1 MRLAERLAGAHVL
14 LTGATGF
21 VGEALLERVL
31 SDLPQ
36 TRVTLVVRGR
46 TGEPAQERVR
56 ALLRKPAFALLR
68 ERDGDDA
75 VDALVGARLQVV
87 EGELGGAMGP
97 LPADVDVLLHCA
109 GEVSFDPPVD
119 EGFRTNLTGTLG
131 LLHALRATG
140 AQPHVVHVSTA
151 YVAGLRSGWVPAAR
165 HPHTVDWRTEAAAA
179 QLLGE
184 RADTDSREPD
194 VLAEL
199 LAEARRTRGA
209 AGPQEVA
216 LEAERLRRR
225 WVRTHLVEA
234 GRQRALTLGWA
245 DCYTLTKALA
255 ERAVEEECAD
265 WGVPLSVVRPSII
278 ESALSRPA
286 PGWIE
291 GFKMAE
297 PVILAYGQGMLPDFP
312 ASPDAAIDVVPVDVV
327 VGALVAAAATPPP
340 PGEPAWYQVG
350 SSARNPLQFSALY
363 EHVRAYFS
371 AHPLPQRGRGSYAVP
386 VWDFAGETRLE
397 RRLAFAERGH
407 RLADRAL
414 SVLPAAGVVRRAS
427 TRLDDLERRLRSV
440 RRLSDLYHA
449 YTQVELVY
457 DDRSTLALHEAM
469 SPEDQALFGCDVAAV
484 DWRHYLVDLHCPSVT
499 GLLRWAD
506 ALPPKP
512 RPARRTPEPDAAGRT
527 VAAFDMDGTLLP
539 STVVEALVW
548 VRLADAPRSRWGREL
563 ARLVADLPRLLAAER
578 HARATVVRAVTE
590 RYAGADVEALAALVD
605 ERVGAEVLSRLA
617 PGAVR
622 AVREHRAAGHRT
634 VLTTG
639 ALEVF
644 TRPLAPL
651 FDEVV
656 AARLEVGSDGRATGR
671 LAEPPVVGEAR
682 AAWLARRAADEGWEL
697 GGVLRV
703 RRQPV
708 RPAPAARRRAAG
720 RGQPGR
726 RPGARRPA
734 GEVARRALGVDP
746 RPLPLRAGR
755 GAVVRALS

>member
-36 TRVTLVVRGR
+36 TRVTVIVRGR
-46 TGEPAQERVR
+46 AGEPALDRVR
-56 ALLRKPAFALLR
+56 ALLAKPAFAPLR
-68 ERDGDDA
+68 QRDGAAA
-75 VDALVGARLQVV
+75 VDALLGTRLQVV
-87 EGELGGAMGP
+87 EGEFGGHLDP
-97 LPADVDVLLHCA
+97 LPTDVDVLVHCA
-109 GEVSFDPPVD
+109 GEVSFDPPID

-131 LLHALRATG
+131 LLQALRATG
-140 AQPHVVHVSTA
+140 ATPHVVHVSTA
-151 YVAGLRSGWVPAAR
+151 YVAGLRSGWVPEAR
-165 HPHTVDWRTEAAAA
+165 HTHTVDWRTEAAAA
-179 QLLGE
+179 EVLGR
-184 RADTDSREPD
+184 RADADSREPD

-199 LAEARRTRGA
+199 LVEARRTRGA

-216 LEAERLRRR
+216 VEAERLRRR
-225 WVRTHLVEA
+225 WARTHLVEA

-278 ESALSRPA
+278 ESALVRPA

-297 PVILAYGQGMLPDFP
+297 PLILAYGQGMLPDFP
-312 ASPDAAIDVVPVDVV
+312 ASPDAPVDIVPVDVV

-340 PGEPAWYQVG
+340 AGEPAWYQVG
-350 SSARNPLQFSALY
+350 SSARNPLRFGLLY
-363 EHVRAYFS
+363 DLVRAYFS
-371 AHPLPQRGRGSYAVP
+371 AHPLPQRGRGTYAAP

-397 RRLAFAERGH
+397 RRLHFAERGH

-414 SVLPAAGVVRRAS
+414 SVLPAARSVRRAS
-427 TRLDDLERRLRSV
+427 TRLDDLERRLKSV
-440 RRLSDLYHA
+440 RRLSDLYRA
-449 YTQVELVY
+449 YTQAELVY
-457 DDRSTLALHEAM
+457 DDRATLALHEAM
-469 SPEDQALFGCDVAAV
+469 TPEDQELFGCDVAV
-484 DWRHYLVDLHCPSVT
+484 MDWRHYLVDLHCPSVT
-499 GLLRWAD
+499 SLLRWSEELPAR
-506 ALPPKP
+506 AL
-512 RPARRTPEPDAAGRT
+512 PARRTPEPDPARRT

-548 VRLADAPRSRWGREL
+548 VRLADAPRGRWPREL
-563 ARLVADLPRLLAAER
+563 ARLAADLPRLLAAER
-578 HARATVVRAVTE
+578 HSRATVVRTVTE

-617 PGAVR
+617 PAAVR

-634 VLTTG
+634 VLVTG

-651 FDEVV
+651 FDEVL
-656 AARLEVGSDGRATGR
+656 AARLDVGPDGRATGR

-682 AAWLARRAADEGWEL
+682 AAWLARRAADEGWDL
-697 GGVLRV
+697 ASSAGYADSLSDLPMLRAV
-703 RRQPV
+703 GQPV
-708 RPAPAARRRAAG
+708 AVNPDASLAR
-720 RGQPGR
+720 
-726 RPGARRPA
+726 
-734 GEVARRALGVDP
+734 VARREKWPVVHWTSTPGRSRFQLAG
-746 RPLPLRAGR
+746 AGR
-755 GAVVRALS
+755 

>member
-1 MRLAERLAGAHVL
+1 MRLAERLAGVHLL

-46 TGEPAQERVR
+46 PGEPAQERVR
-56 ALLRKPAFALLR
+56 ALLAKPAFGPLR
-68 ERDGDDA
+68 ARDGDAA
-75 VDALVGARLQVV
+75 VDALVGSRIHVV
-87 EGELGGAMGP
+87 EGELGGQLGD
-97 LPADVDVLLHCA
+97 LPTDVDVLVHCA

-131 LLHALRATG
+131 LLEALRATG
-140 AQPHVVHVSTA
+140 ARPHVVHVSTA
-151 YVAGLRSGWVPAAR
+151 YVAGLRSGWVPEAR
-165 HPHTVDWRTEAAAA
+165 HPHTVDWRVEAAAA

-184 RADTDSREPD
+184 RADADSRAPD
-194 VLAEL
+194 VLADL
-199 LAEARRTRGA
+199 LAQARRARGA

-216 LEAERLRRR
+216 VEAERLRLR

-255 ERAVEEECAD
+255 ERAVEELCAE

-278 ESALSRPA
+278 ESALARPL

-297 PVILAYGQGMLPDFP
+297 PVILAYGQGLLPDFP
-312 ASPDAAIDVVPVDVV
+312 AAPDAAIDVVPVDVV
-327 VGALVAAAATPPP
+327 VGALVAAAATVPPV
-340 PGEPAWYQVG
+340 GEPAWYQVG
-350 SSARNPLQFSALY
+350 SSARNPLLFSALY
-363 EHVRAYFS
+363 EHVRTYFT
-371 AHPLPQRGRGSYAVP
+371 AHPLPQRGRGTHAVP

-397 RRLAFAERGH
+397 RRLQFAERGH

-414 SVLPAAGVVRRAS
+414 QVLPPAGAVRRAAG
-427 TRLDDLERRLRSV
+427 RLDSLERRLRSV

-449 YTQVELVY
+449 YTQAELVY
-457 DDRSTLALHEAM
+457 EDRATLALHEAM
-469 SPEDQALFGCDVAAV
+469 SPQDRELFGCDVAAV
-484 DWRHYLVDLHCPSVT
+484 DWEHYLVDLHCPSVT
-499 GLLRWAD
+499 GLLRWA
-506 ALPPKP
+506 AAMPPRP
-512 RPARRTPEPDAAGRT
+512 RPARQEPEPDPSGSR

-548 VRLADAPRSRWGREL
+548 VRLADSPRGRWPREL
-563 ARLVADLPRLLAAER
+563 ARLAVDLPRLLAAER
-578 HARATVVRAVTE
+578 HSRATVVRAVTE

-617 PGAVR
+617 PAAVR

-634 VLTTG
+634 VLVTG
-639 ALEVF
+639 ALDVF

-651 FDEVV
+651 FDEVL
-656 AARLEVGSDGRATGR
+656 AARLDVGPDGRATGR
-671 LAEPPVVGEAR
+671 LAGSPVVGEAR
-682 AAWLARRAADEGWEL
+682 AAWLVRRAAEDGWDL
-697 GGVLRV
+697 ARSAGYADSLSDLPMLRAV
-703 RRQPV
+703 GQPV
-708 RPAPAARRRAAG
+708 AVNPDVALARVAQRERWPVVHWSSTPGRSRFALAGAG
-720 RGQPGR
+720 R
-726 RPGARRPA
+726 
-734 GEVARRALGVDP
+734 
-746 RPLPLRAGR
+746 
-755 GAVVRALS
+755 S